1 MTKKKLSLLK
11 AFSSMAILIIC
22 LAFVVFFCTY
32 GRVAIQNAI
41 DNLQTEPTPEGAIN
55 LSGLG
60 PAILLVYS
68 IVMLFALI
76 LPMVMGLIAMI
87 GNFASGGK
95 KVVGFTVVALISEII
110 AMPILFFL
118 TTFFLGATMMDLL
131 TVLVT
136 ALFDLSVV
144 VGFIISIVVLVKQ
157 KNAVDE

>member
-1 MTKKKLSLLK
+1 MTKKKLSLMK
-11 AFSSMAILIIC
+11 AVSSMAILIIC

-41 DNLQTEPTPEGAIN
+41 DKLQTEPAPEGSVN

-76 LPMVMGLIAMI
+76 LPMVMSLIAMI

-118 TTFFLGATMMDLL
+118 TTFFLGATAMELL

-144 VGFIISIVVLVKQ
+144 VGFIISIVVLAKQ
-157 KNAVDE
+157 KNAVEE